1 MAREIRQIKRDV
13 ERRRKSWMTT
23 AIPKKKKNAV
33 TQFLPGNAY
42 VASGRSWKKKKERW
56 RRSSLTSTRVTSVE
70 LSVTGCEW
78 VRERERDTFEI
89 IFPFESRYLCNE
101 KSYQRKKLLR
111 KKGIKIAEMLTVIR
125 CHVCWIVFKLKYLT
139 WSTTATKSL

>member
-42 VASGRSWKKKKERW
+42 VASGRSWKKKKKERW

-78 VRERERDTFEI
+78 VRERERYIRNYFSLWI
-89 IFPFESRYLCNE
+89 KISL
-101 KSYQRKKLLR
+101 QRKIISTQKAFEKERYKDCRDVDSNTMSRLLNC
-111 KKGIKIAEMLTVIR
+111 I
-125 CHVCWIVFKLKYLT
+125 
-139 WSTTATKSL
+139 

>member
-33 TQFLPGNAY
+33 TQFPPGNAY

-78 VRERERDTFEI
+78 VRERERYIRNYFSLWI
-89 IFPFESRYLCNE
+89 KISL
-101 KSYQRKKLLR
+101 QRKIISTQKAFEKERYKDCRDVDSNTMSRLLNC
-111 KKGIKIAEMLTVIR
+111 I
-125 CHVCWIVFKLKYLT
+125 
-139 WSTTATKSL
+139 